1 MNVVFQKR
9 KRIQSDFGV
18 IIDLSN
24 TYLEFTDAVLR
35 ILMNINKISIK
46 INGRLVKRE
55 KKNVQFISLLFIY
68 IFPFTPTI
76 FFLIVR
82 YELQNP
88 SHEEIIQNDIE
99 TKHILH

>member
-24 TYLEFTDAVLR
+24 TYLEFTDAVVR

-55 KKNVQFISLLFIY
+55 KKRSIHFSSLHLYISFY
-68 IFPFTPTI
+68 AYD
-76 FFLIVR
+76 FLSNRKI
-82 YELQNP
+82 
-88 SHEEIIQNDIE
+88 
-99 TKHILH
+99 

>member
-24 TYLEFTDAVLR
+24 TYLEFTDAVVR

-55 KKNVQFISLLFIY
+55 KKTFISLLFIY

-88 SHEEIIQNDIE
+88 SHEEIIQNGIE
-99 TKHILH
+99 TKDILH